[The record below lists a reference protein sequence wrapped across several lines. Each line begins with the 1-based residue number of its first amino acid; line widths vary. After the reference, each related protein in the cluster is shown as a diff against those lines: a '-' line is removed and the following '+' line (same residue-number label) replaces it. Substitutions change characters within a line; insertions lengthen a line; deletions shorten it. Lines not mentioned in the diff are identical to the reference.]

1 MPASSLLP
9 AVRGAEKAER
19 HVMLQSYREPPPAD
33 APLAG
38 FEAVHGRV
46 GCSALPDVKLFS
58 DLHLYGQEVEPTAL
72 PVLYRTAGSKQQRLK
87 KAPACERRRP
97 MGVPTD
103 DPTTRRL
110 KNERTRTEQDMIGT
124 SVEREALRVTPLDR
138 EKHVVR
144 PGFREKG
151 LAQQAHLRQLRE
163 QDERQ
168 HLQYRAALADATRR
182 RMRQTRETHAQST
195 RVQLSYATMMQQ
207 TLVDEQQSAR
217 ALREAYRRSVAE
229 AAEAAEL
236 AEARQS
242 LSRFERA
249 RQASRAAKRKGGG
262 NRARVIDE
270 EDEL

>member
-1 MPASSLLP
+1 
-9 AVRGAEKAER
+9 
-19 HVMLQSYREPPPAD
+19 
-33 APLAG
+33 
-38 FEAVHGRV
+38 
-46 GCSALPDVKLFS
+46 
-58 DLHLYGQEVEPTAL
+58 
-72 PVLYRTAGSKQQRLK
+72 
-87 KAPACERRRP
+87 
-97 MGVPTD
+97 
-103 DPTTRRL
+103 
-110 KNERTRTEQDMIGT
+110 MIGT